1 MNTSQDTHSALG
13 IKTWLA
19 LIILALSTFT
29 IVTTELAPIGL
40 LTPMATGLGQ
50 SESMIGL
57 TVTLYAW
64 VGAISALLSSLF
76 LGNLPK
82 KLLLLLLTLIILVSN
97 SLCATVQSYEWLLV
111 ARVIGALAHG
121 AFWAMIGA
129 TAVSM
134 VPPRYIGV
142 ATSIVFGGVSAASV
156 FGVPLSNYIG
166 LNFGWRPAFWLM
178 SLLSVIAFVGIALI
192 VPKVKSSSALGL
204 EAMGRVLSSR
214 TLWKIYAATLLAITA
229 HFAAFTFI
237 EPWLHSVK
245 SVSASMIP
253 VMLFV
258 FGIAG
263 LAGNFVTGM
272 FIDKWLKP
280 LVSLSVIL
288 IAAALITLGLWGAS
302 LGGGQI
308 LALIIVWG
316 LAVSG
321 IFVGFQTWV
330 LRIAAENAFPAS
342 AIYVSFFN
350 GAIGCGA
357 LVGAWLVSVLSIPV
371 LMSIAGIAIALSL
384 LLIAM
389 IQVKTEQTALLSGE
403 AA

>member
-1 MNTSQDTHSALG
+1 MKTSHNEHQPLSLQ
-13 IKTWLA
+13 TWLA
-19 LIILALSTFT
+19 LVILALSTFT

-40 LTPMATGLGQ
+40 LTPMAQGLGQ

-64 VGAISALLSSLF
+64 VGAISALLSSIF

-82 KLLLLLLTLIILVSN
+82 KLLLLVLTFIILVSN

-134 VPPRYIGV
+134 VPARYIGV

-166 LNFGWRPAFWLM
+166 LNLGWRPAFWLM

-204 EAMGRVLSSR
+204 EALGRVLRSGI
-214 TLWKIYAATLLAITA
+214 LWKIYAATLLAITA

-237 EPWLHSVK
+237 EPWLHSVN
-245 SVSASMIP
+245 SVSSSMIP

-280 LVSLSVIL
+280 LVSLSVLL
-288 IAAALITLGLWGAS
+288 IAAALITLGQWGAS

-384 LLIAM
+384 LLIA
-389 IQVKTEQTALLSGE
+389 IIPVKTEQATLLSGE
-403 AA
+403 TA

>member
-1 MNTSQDTHSALG
+1 MKTSDNEHQPLSLQ
-13 IKTWLA
+13 TWLA

-40 LTPMATGLGQ
+40 LTPMAEGLGQ

-82 KLLLLLLTLIILVSN
+82 KLLLLILTFIILVSN
-97 SLCATVQSYEWLLV
+97 SLCATVQNYEWLLV

-134 VPPRYIGV
+134 VPARYIGV

-166 LNFGWRPAFWLM
+166 LNLGWRPAFWLM

-204 EAMGRVLSSR
+204 EALGRVLRSG

-237 EPWLHSVK
+237 EPWLHNVN

-280 LVSLSVIL
+280 LVSLSVLL
-288 IAAALITLGLWGAS
+288 IAAALITLGQWGES
-302 LGGGQI
+302 LGGSQI

-384 LLIAM
+384 LLIA
-389 IQVKTEQTALLSGE
+389 IIPVKTEQAPLLSGE

>member
-1 MNTSQDTHSALG
+1 MKKLSNDSQPLS

-19 LIILALSTFT
+19 LVILALSTFT

-40 LTPMATGLGQ
+40 LTPMAEGLHQ

-76 LGNLPK
+76 LGNWPK
-82 KLLLLLLTLIILVSN
+82 RPLLLTLTLIILVSN
-97 SLCATVQSYEWLLV
+97 SLCATAENYHWLLA

-129 TAVSM
+129 TAVSL
-134 VPPRYIGV
+134 VPARFIGL

-166 LNFGWRPAFWLM
+166 LNVGWRPAFWLM
-178 SLLSVIAFVGIALI
+178 SLLSAIALAGIALA
-192 VPKVKSSSALGL
+192 VPKVKANSALGC
-204 EAMGRVLSSR
+204 EALARVLRSGA
-214 TLWKIYAATLLAITA
+214 LWRIYGATLLAITA

-237 EPWLHSVK
+237 EPWLHSVGVVT
-245 SVSASMIP
+245 SGMIP

-272 FIDKWLKP
+272 FIDRWMKP
-280 LVSLSVIL
+280 MVVLSVVP
-288 IAAALITLGLWGAS
+288 IAATLLTLGQMGDNLTGAE
-302 LGGGQI
+302 I
-308 LALIIVWG
+308 LTLVIVWG

-330 LRIAAENAFPAS
+330 LRLAGDNAFPAS

-357 LVGAWLVSVLSIPV
+357 LAGAWLVSAYSIPAL
-371 LMSIAGIAIALSL
+371 LMFAGIAIALSL

-389 IQVKTEQTALLSGE
+389 IPVNAEQAEGLAGDAS
-403 AA
+403 

>member
-1 MNTSQDTHSALG
+1 MNISHHDHPPLSLQ
-13 IKTWLA
+13 TWLA

-40 LTPMATGLGQ
+40 LTPMAKGLHQ

-82 KLLLLLLTLIILVSN
+82 KMLLLVLTLIILVSN
-97 SLCATVQSYEWLLV
+97 SLCASVDSYSWLLA

-134 VPPRYIGV
+134 VPARYIGV
-142 ATSIVFGGVSAASV
+142 ATSVVFGGVSAASV

-166 LNFGWRPAFWLM
+166 LNLGWRPAFWLM
-178 SLLSVIAFVGIALI
+178 SLLSVIAFFGIALI
-192 VPKVKSSSALGL
+192 VPKVKSSSTLGL
-204 EAMGRVLSSR
+204 DALGRVLRSGA
-214 TLWKIYAATLLAITA
+214 LWKIYAATLLAITA

-237 EPWLHSVK
+237 EPWLHSINA
-245 SVSASMIP
+245 VSASMIP

-272 FIDKWLKP
+272 LIDKWLKP
-280 LVSLSVIL
+280 LVSLSVVL
-288 IAAALITLGLWGAS
+288 IAATLITLGQWGAN
-302 LGGGQI
+302 LAAGQI
-308 LALIIVWG
+308 LALIVVWG

-330 LRIAAENAFPAS
+330 LRLAGDNAFPAS

-357 LVGAWLVSVLSIPV
+357 LAGAWLVSTLSIPV
-371 LMSIAGIAIALSL
+371 LMSIAGVAIALSL
-384 LLIAM
+384 LLVAI
-389 IQVKTEQTALLSGE
+389 IPIKVEQTSILSGE